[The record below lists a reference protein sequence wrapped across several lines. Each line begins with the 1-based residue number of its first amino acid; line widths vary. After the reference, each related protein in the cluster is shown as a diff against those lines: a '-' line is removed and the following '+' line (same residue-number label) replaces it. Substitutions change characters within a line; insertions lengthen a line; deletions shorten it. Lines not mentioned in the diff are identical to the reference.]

1 MAKGSRAKSEWI
13 RAALDRYEGA
23 LTRYATGMT
32 GDVEEAR
39 DIVQETF
46 LRLCRET
53 PSRLRGHLAQ
63 WLFTVCR
70 NLALDVRRKERRME
84 PMGAIQIEETPD
96 QSPRPPIILERK
108 EAVGQILQILETLP
122 PREQEV
128 IRLKFQNGL
137 SYKEISEITH
147 LTVTNV
153 GFLIHTAL
161 KKIRSEIDSEAPPTR
176 EALRRIK

>member
-1 MAKGSRAKSEWI
+1 MVNRSPKSEWI
-13 RAALDRYEGA
+13 RAALDQYEGA
-23 LTRYATGMT
+23 LTRYATRLT
-32 GDVEEAR
+32 GDVEQAR
-39 DIVQETF
+39 DVVQETF

-70 NLALDVRRKERRME
+70 NLALDIRRKERRME
-84 PMGAIQIEETPD
+84 PIGSIQIEETPD
-96 QSPRPPIILERK
+96 ESPRAAIVLERK
-108 EAVGQILQILETLP
+108 EAVRQILQILETLP

-137 SYKEISEITH
+137 SYKEISEIAH
-147 LTVTNV
+147 LSVTNV
-153 GFLIHTAL
+153 GFLIHTGL
-161 KKIRSEIDSEAPPTR
+161 KKIRSQIESQASPTR